1 MTINLTEVSWEVEA
15 GEDQGDNHG
24 LMPHI
29 TPRLPGHSDR
39 ASVAGN
45 EVTTVEEG

>member
-1 MTINLTEVSWEVEA
+1 MTINLTKVSWEGEA

-24 LMPHI
+24 LVPHI
-29 TPRLPGHSDR
+29 MPRLPGHSDR

-45 EVTTVEEG
+45 EAITVEEG